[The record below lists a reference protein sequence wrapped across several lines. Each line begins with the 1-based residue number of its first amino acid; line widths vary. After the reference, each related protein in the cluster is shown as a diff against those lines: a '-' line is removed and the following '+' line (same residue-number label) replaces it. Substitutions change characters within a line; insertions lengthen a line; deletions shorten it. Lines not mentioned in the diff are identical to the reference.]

1 MGLHAHNRD
10 PNLLRYIKVVPFFR
24 TARYMIYL
32 NNIKPSSG
40 IGKVAHPD
48 MKLGSLY
55 LTKENIPGRYEKYLL
70 LSSESFHLLHMK
82 SAFQMSTCNPPQD

>member
-32 NNIKPSSG
+32 NNIKSSSG
-40 IGKVAHPD
+40 IGKVARPEA
-48 MKLGSLY
+48 GQSLFDQRKH
-55 LTKENIPGRYEKYLL
+55 TR
-70 LSSESFHLLHMK
+70 
-82 SAFQMSTCNPPQD
+82 